1 MSPRYTALMAS
12 LPPLGGLFEARSP
25 AISRLKLERRLSLL
39 EDDDRHSLD
48 LAISILSQSMRPQD
62 PDGGPSDSRRL
73 VAKTQRPSANTSIAP
88 EVLLLGRLAP
98 FARRRSFPW
107 PRTRSLTTRVV
118 SE

>member
-1 MSPRYTALMAS
+1 MAS

-62 PDGGPSDSRRL
+62 PDGGPSDSR
-73 VAKTQRPSANTSIAP
+73 
-88 EVLLLGRLAP
+88 LLEETWAF
-98 FARRRSFPW
+98 FA
-107 PRTRSLTTRVV
+107 
-118 SE
+118 